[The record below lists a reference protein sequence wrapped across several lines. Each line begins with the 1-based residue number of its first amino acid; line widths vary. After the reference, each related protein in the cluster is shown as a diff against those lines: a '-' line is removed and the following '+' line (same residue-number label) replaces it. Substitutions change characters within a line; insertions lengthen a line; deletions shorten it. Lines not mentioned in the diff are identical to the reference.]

1 MSTITLAQIYEKQGH
16 IEDAKEVYESLLK
29 NDPKNIQIQKALK
42 RISSKNGDKI
52 SYFINMDK
60 KEQFQSFEKWL
71 VKPWN

>member
-1 MSTITLAQIYEKQGH
+1 MSTITLAKIYEKQGH
-16 IEDAKEVYESLLK
+16 IEDAKKVYEELLK

-42 RISSKNGDKI
+42 RISDKNGDKI

>member
-1 MSTITLAQIYEKQGH
+1 MSTITLAKIYEKQGH
-16 IEDAKEVYESLLK
+16 IEDAKKVYESLLK

-42 RISSKNGDKI
+42 RISGKNADKI